1 MVYFKVGKTF
11 GYLGKVLKVYKSSNP
26 LNPDCVDCYFFEND
40 LPCKLLA
47 CTPDERKD
55 KKHVIFKE
63 VK

>member
-1 MVYFKVGKTF
+1 MVDFKVGKIF
-11 GYLGKVLKVYKSSNP
+11 GYRNTILKVYKLSNQ
-26 LNPDCVDCYFFEND
+26 LNPNCVDCYFFEND

-55 KKHVIFKE
+55 KNHIIFKE